1 MTHEGKY
8 KDGPILK
15 RCYRREGGDHLMHV
29 FIEQKGINITDTN
42 FADPY
47 EYTTDWNVLYDTSY
61 VIQTLYKDL

>member
-1 MTHEGKY
+1 
-8 KDGPILK
+8 
-15 RCYRREGGDHLMHV
+15 MHV
-29 FIEQKGINITDTN
+29 FIEQKGINITYTN

>member
-1 MTHEGKY
+1 
-8 KDGPILK
+8 
-15 RCYRREGGDHLMHV
+15 MHV